1 MSDKSYSTSDNGPV
15 SPGSL
20 VGKRIKVESEDE
32 IEDTSFTGS
41 YLNISSHD
49 RAIMKSLC
57 WSLFKGCGKVWA
69 MESNTTRN
77 AGSTKWRIK
86 IGE

>member
-20 VGKRIKVESEDE
+20 VGERIKVESEDE
-32 IEDTSFTGS
+32 IDDTSFTGS

-49 RAIMKSLC
+49 RAIMK
-57 WSLFKGCGKVWA
+57 KVFAEVFSKAVAKYEPWKVIPQE
-69 MESNTTRN
+69 MLDQLSE
-77 AGSTKWRIK
+77 
-86 IGE
+86 E